1 MIRLVETVTHYGTTY
16 HKRYYMDSK
25 RVSEA
30 EWIDTFNNVYKTPDD
45 VANARMVVK
54 KTGSH
59 KVQYTWHA

>member
-1 MIRLVETVTHYGTTY
+1 MVKLTETQVLWGTTW
-16 HKRYYMDSK
+16 HKRYYMDGK

-30 EWIDTFNNVYKTPDD
+30 EWMGTFNNVYKTPDD

-59 KVQYTWHA
+59 KVQYTWYA

>member
-1 MIRLVETVTHYGTTY
+1 MINLVDTATHYRTTWR
-16 HKRYYMDSK
+16 KRYYVEAK

-30 EWIDTFNNVYKTPDD
+30 EWMGTFNNVYTTPDD
-45 VANARMVVK
+45 VSNARCDVK